1 MSAEKEALEHL
12 NQIFTIIKE
21 TLQDVNK
28 ERPNMRELT
37 NEEKQSLSSKVKTE
51 QILKK
56 FPCANLIR
64 RFLKQI
70 LNNDL
75 LRRPNL

>member
-37 NEEKQSLSSKVKTE
+37 NEEKQSLSTITKNIQLVRSKLNKY
-51 QILKK
+51 LKS
-56 FPCANLIR
+56 FRVQTSLDD
-64 RFLKQI
+64 F
-70 LNNDL
+70 
-75 LRRPNL
+75 

>member
-1 MSAEKEALEHL
+1 MSAEKETLEHL

-37 NEEKQSLSSKVKTE
+37 NEEKQSLSTITKNIQLVRSKLNKY
-51 QILKK
+51 LKS
-56 FPCANLIR
+56 FRVQTSLDD
-64 RFLKQI
+64 F
-70 LNNDL
+70 
-75 LRRPNL
+75 

>member
-37 NEEKQSLSSKVKTE
+37 NEEKQSLSTITKNIQLVRSKLNKY
-51 QILKK
+51 LKS
-56 FPCANLIR
+56 FRVQTRLDD
-64 RFLKQI
+64 F
-70 LNNDL
+70 
-75 LRRPNL
+75 

>member
-37 NEEKQSLSSKVKTE
+37 NEEKQSLSKITKNIQLVRSKLNKY
-51 QILKK
+51 LKS
-56 FPCANLIR
+56 FRVQTSLDD
-64 RFLKQI
+64 F
-70 LNNDL
+70 
-75 LRRPNL
+75 